1 MYHIDCNG
9 TYMTFKSLIEAR
21 RWAIGER
28 MDTAVFRNGKVIGWV
43 HADGNGR
50 LRWEDAKTE
59 TISSWNPVMGTYS
72 HTAIPNVNVLRKD
85 GTLGER
91 I

>member
-1 MYHIDCNG
+1 MYHIECNG
-9 TYMTFKSLIEAR
+9 TYQTFKSLIDAR
-21 RWAIGER
+21 KWAIEER

-50 LRWEDAKTE
+50 TWWEGAEKKTY
-59 TISSWNPVMGTYS
+59 TSWNPMLGTYTNTS
-72 HTAIPNVNVLRKD
+72 ISKDYLLRKD
-85 GTLGER
+85 GTFGER

>member
-9 TYMTFKSLIEAR
+9 TFVSFSTVIDAR
-21 RWAIGER
+21 KWAIKER

-50 LRWEDAKTE
+50 LWWEGGKKRV
-59 TISSWNPVMGTYS
+59 ISSWNPMLGTYTNTVLS
-72 HTAIPNVNVLRKD
+72 DDNILRKD